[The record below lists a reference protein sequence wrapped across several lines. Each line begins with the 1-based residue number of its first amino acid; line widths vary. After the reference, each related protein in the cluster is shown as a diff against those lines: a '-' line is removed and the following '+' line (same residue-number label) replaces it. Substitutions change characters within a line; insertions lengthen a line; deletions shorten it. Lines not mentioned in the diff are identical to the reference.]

1 MGEYFLAKG
10 STFFL
15 FVGVCKNPFPI
26 SAFHF
31 LYLNAVELCLN
42 GKKRKTKIKLNVQ
55 QALLV
60 E

>member
-1 MGEYFLAKG
+1 MGEYFTAKD

-15 FVGVCKNPFPI
+15 FVGVCNNPFPI
-26 SAFHF
+26 SAFNF
-31 LYLNAVELCLN
+31 LYLNAVELCLK
-42 GKKRKTKIKLNVQ
+42 GEKKRTKVNVQ